1 MVFTGISNIHKGKLL
16 IYEKQL
22 HLLSVLPWT
31 LSPVC
36 FIKCRYFFT
45 RNYLLVSPGG
55 ERPNQSECY
64 GNFSKKENVIN
75 QIHLASDFAKPFTP

>member
-36 FIKCRYFFT
+36 LLSVGIFFT

-64 GNFSKKENVIN
+64 GNFS
-75 QIHLASDFAKPFTP
+75 

>member
-1 MVFTGISNIHKGKLL
+1 MVFIGISNIHKGKLL

-36 FIKCRYFFT
+36 FIKCRYFLPKIT
-45 RNYLLVSPGG
+45 SWSLLGVKGPISQ
-55 ERPNQSECY
+55 NAT
-64 GNFSKKENVIN
+64 VIFLR
-75 QIHLASDFAKPFTP
+75 ICDSGVIL

>member
-45 RNYLLVSPGG
+45 RNYPLVSPGG
-55 ERPNQSECY
+55 ERANQSECY
-64 GNFSKKENVIN
+64 GNFCIEGECN
-75 QIHLASDFAKPFTP
+75 KPNSSGFRLC